1 MRDDSGSLRAPC
13 GRLPFPRGRP
23 GMRDALWTRAGA
35 PVTIPRLAPGLDP
48 GRSARILWPGA
59 PAGGATRRGAA
70 DHPVRTKA
78 HSVHGEGAPR
88 PRAEGARLRA
98 ARADV
103 PRGLQ
108 ALEPGDGAPP
118 GADHRL
124 RARLGLDGDPAPPRR
139 ALPEAAAPRRGS
151 GGRRAAAPARGLGRR
166 VLSLLLEPLARPRA
180 APAGDGGG
188 ELAPRAAAPPGPAP
202 LPRLAARGRHLGAPR
217 DGAPARGRRPP
228 RRPREPARGA
238 ALLLRGPAEHG
249 GPRRVRDA
257 LRAAHGRDDGLRP
270 PAIEPAYADRIYAA
284 AGGVHGRLGVRGGRP
299 PGRGIS
305 RFDSSRLRLAAREAL
320 PRLACEAA
328 PRNPPG
334 AMRGSACGT
343 HGDRESRTPPLTFPL
358 AGLFASGARIA
369 ERAASRRRAE

>member
-1 MRDDSGSLRAPC
+1 MRDACGSLRAPC

-35 PVTIPRLAPGLDP
+35 PVTIPHRAPGLDP

-88 PRAEGARLRA
+88 PRAEGARLRD

-139 ALPEAAAPRRGS
+139 ALPEAAAPRRGP

-166 VLSLLLEPLARPRA
+166 VFSLLLGPLARPRA

-188 ELAPRAAAPPGPAP
+188 ELAPRAAPPGPAP
-202 LPRLAARGRHLGAPR
+202 SPRLAACGRHLGAPR

-228 RRPREPARGA
+228 RRPRELARGA

-249 GPRRVRDA
+249 GSRRVRDA

-270 PAIEPAYADRIYAA
+270 PAGEPLHPDRVYAA
-284 AGGVHGRLGVRGGRP
+284 VGGVHGGLGVRGTGRF
-299 PGRGIS
+299 GRGTS
-305 RFDSSRLRLAAREAL
+305 RFDSARLRLAAREAL

-328 PRNPPG
+328 SP
-334 AMRGSACGT
+334 
-343 HGDRESRTPPLTFPL
+343 
-358 AGLFASGARIA
+358 
-369 ERAASRRRAE
+369 ERRLG